1 LEQSSGNAS
10 PAIPLTRVE
19 KVDDEPR
26 YGEVPGTE
34 PYRMRE
40 SDAEP
45 DIITVDS
52 TDADATPTLRIS
64 TTPGGKP
71 IPTTLVE
78 KIDPSTPS
86 HGEVPGTL
94 AHEKRAADAVPD
106 MVIASGDRSP
116 SIRARSRAPSTPGD
130 LPIPITKVEKVDSE
144 PSHGEVP
151 GTKAFEL
158 RRGDAQPDLVEQI
171 GDLPGMICSNPHP
184 SERLTE
190 SGSPTSHG
198 ARSPTLTHSRRK
210 TPGAG
215 SKALA
220 GSHGAGADGDEEDEF
235 GDDFDEFEEGEDDA
249 EFGDFDDGFQ
259 EAQIAATQS
268 LPISASL
275 VSRMYTPLF
284 FPIF

>member
-1 LEQSSGNAS
+1 M
-10 PAIPLTRVE
+10 TRVE
-19 KVDDEPR
+19 QVDDEPS
-26 YGEVPGTE
+26 YGEVPGTD
-34 PYRMRE
+34 PYKVRE
-40 SDAEP
+40 SDAQP
-45 DIITVDS
+45 DEIAVVP
-52 TDADATPTLRIS
+52 TDADARPALSIS

-78 KIDPSTPS
+78 KVDPSTPS
-86 HGEVPGTL
+86 HGELPGTL

-116 SIRARSRAPSTPGD
+116 SVRARSRAPSTPGD

-171 GDLPGMICSNPHP
+171 GDLPGKICPTPHL

-198 ARSPTLTHSRRK
+198 ARSPTLVHARRK
-210 TPGAG
+210 SSGAG
-215 SKALA
+215 RKALVGSYGAEA
-220 GSHGAGADGDEEDEF
+220 GGIENDDFGDE
-235 GDDFDEFEEGEDDA
+235 FDEFEEGEDGA

-259 EAQIAATQS
+259 EAQVATTQS

-275 VSRMYTPLF
+275 VSRIYATLS
-284 FPIF
+284 FPNF